1 MTGNCINIITSL
13 MPILPPPG
21 LQRVDRKPQRNWIIF
36 LCKYL
41 NFISPEPFT
50 ALVLQAGERRNTS
63 SARCNE
69 ILQIFFSGGIF
80 YFQGSSAGAQPEQS
94 LI

>member
-1 MTGNCINIITSL
+1 

-50 ALVLQAGERRNTS
+50 ALVLQAGERRNTA

-69 ILQIFFSGGIF
+69 ILQIFFSDGIF